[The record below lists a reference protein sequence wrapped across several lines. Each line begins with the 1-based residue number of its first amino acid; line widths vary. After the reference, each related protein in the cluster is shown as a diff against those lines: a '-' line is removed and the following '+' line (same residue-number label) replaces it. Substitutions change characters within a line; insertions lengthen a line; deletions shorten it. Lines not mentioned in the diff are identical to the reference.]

1 MYSKCINLF
10 KINRIDNWLAQCE
23 LSLLLPAYMCSC
35 FNSFIHSFIQYWN
48 QIVIFGLFL
57 VEEKSLSLRMLS
69 SFILIC
75 RNQSTVELSEAT
87 FVLTQPSGHKRIA
100 RSVGSLTQANFTFE
114 SHTHTHTM
122 KKKKKNGN
130 DWWESSQPFCSF
142 FFAIAIEHML
152 RHVVGWFAMTWWRW
166 GVEASDSFLFCL
178 VLTNQTNQPTFN
190 WRLWHQLWHIEN
202 TYYQDHW
209 PLGLSIERSLCTH

>member
-114 SHTHTHTM
+114 SHTHTHYEKEE
-122 KKKKKNGN
+122 KK
-130 DWWESSQPFCSF
+130 WQRLMRIEP
-142 FFAIAIEHML
+142 AILFI
-152 RHVVGWFAMTWWRW
+152 
-166 GVEASDSFLFCL
+166 LFCHCHWTHVATRCGL
-178 VLTNQTNQPTFN
+178 VCYDLMEVGGGSE
-190 WRLWHQLWHIEN
+190 W
-202 TYYQDHW
+202 
-209 PLGLSIERSLCTH
+209 

>member
-1 MYSKCINLF
+1 MNLSALITT
-10 KINRIDNWLAQCE
+10 KVTCNLH
-23 LSLLLPAYMCSC
+23 LLRYRYITCT
-35 FNSFIHSFIQYWN
+35 
-48 QIVIFGLFL
+48 IVIFGLFL

-130 DWWESSQPFCSF
+130 D
-142 FFAIAIEHML
+142 
-152 RHVVGWFAMTWWRW
+152 
-166 GVEASDSFLFCL
+166 
-178 VLTNQTNQPTFN
+178 
-190 WRLWHQLWHIEN
+190 
-202 TYYQDHW
+202 
-209 PLGLSIERSLCTH
+209 